1 MTFAPFNNQNR
12 PEMNTMRNTVQLI
25 GNLGGDPEAKELPNG
40 NKLATM
46 SVATTD
52 RYKQGE
58 EWKDDTQWHRV
69 VAWGKQAERV
79 IEKLRKGSKVALQG
93 RLVHRKW
100 DGKDGQKHY
109 MTEVVLSDFQA
120 MGNTVEMVKRQV
132 GQLA

>member
-1 MTFAPFNNQNR
+1 MS
-12 PEMNTMRNTVQLI
+12 TMRNTVQLI
-25 GNLGGDPEAKELPNG
+25 GNLGGDPEAKEFPNG
-40 NKLATM
+40 NRLATM
-46 SVATTD
+46 NVATTE

-69 VAWGKQAERV
+69 VAWGRQAERV

-93 RLVHRKW
+93 RLVHRNW
-100 DGKDGQKHY
+100 EGKDGQKHY

>member
-1 MTFAPFNNQNR
+1 
-12 PEMNTMRNTVQLI
+12 MNTMRNTVQLI

-40 NKLATM
+40 NTLATM

-69 VAWGKQAERV
+69 VAWGRQAERV

-100 DGKDGQKHY
+100 EGKDGQTRY

-120 MGNTVEMVKRQV
+120 MGNAVEMVKRQV
-132 GQLA
+132 GQVA